1 MFPIPRVS
9 TWAGHRRTMCL
20 ATYHNE
26 RRSRA
31 SSQDGRTG
39 RMSEHKK
46 HEEHSAGTV
55 SGCWHCTKIAYEPSW
70 YASLLTFSQ
79 VRDSVQIGAVQT
91 VST

>member
-1 MFPIPRVS
+1 
-9 TWAGHRRTMCL
+9 
-20 ATYHNE
+20 
-26 RRSRA
+26 
-31 SSQDGRTG
+31 
-39 RMSEHKK
+39 MSELRG

-79 VRDSVQIGAVQT
+79 VRDTVRFGVVQT